1 VCITTMWGAV
11 AICGFAVVARAAET
25 PELKRSQQYGFCR
38 LDFPVAG
45 APAFIILPEKQ
56 AESGRRP
63 WVWYAPTIGAYPN
76 RNNGWLLSR
85 LLARGFAVCGVNV
98 GESYGSPKGVKTY
111 DAFYEHVV
119 KAYGLSPKACLL
131 PQSRGGLMLYNWA
144 ATGDNA
150 RRVACIG
157 GIYPVCDLRSWPGLA
172 RACPAYGLTAEQL
185 GERLAEHNPIDRLA
199 PLAKARVPILHLHGD
214 ADRVVPL
221 GPNSQEL
228 IRRYKSLGGPAHLTI
243 IPGKGHAEVPA
254 YFHSEQLLAF
264 FLAHGL
270 EAD

>member
-1 VCITTMWGAV
+1 M
-11 AICGFAVVARAAET
+11 
-25 PELKRSQQYGFCR
+25 
-38 LDFPVAG
+38 AG
-45 APAFIILPEKQ
+45 AAGFIILPEGQ
-56 AESGRRP
+56 AGEKGRP
-63 WVWYAPTIGAYPN
+63 WVWYAPTTGAHPN
-76 RNNGWLLSR
+76 KNNGWLLSR

-98 GESYGSPKGVKTY
+98 GESFGSPKGVKTY

-119 KAYGLSPKACLL
+119 TAYGLSPKACLL

-144 ATGDNA
+144 ATGGNA
-150 RRVACIG
+150 SRVRCIG

-172 RACPAYGLTAEQL
+172 GACRAYGMTVDQL
-185 GERLAEHNPIDRLA
+185 RDSLAQHNPVDRLA

-228 IRRYKSLGGPAHLTI
+228 VRRYQALGGQAELVVV
-243 IPGKGHAEVPA
+243 PGKGHAEVPA
-254 YFHSEQLLAF
+254 YFHSEKLLRF
-264 FLAHGL
+264 FLTHGL